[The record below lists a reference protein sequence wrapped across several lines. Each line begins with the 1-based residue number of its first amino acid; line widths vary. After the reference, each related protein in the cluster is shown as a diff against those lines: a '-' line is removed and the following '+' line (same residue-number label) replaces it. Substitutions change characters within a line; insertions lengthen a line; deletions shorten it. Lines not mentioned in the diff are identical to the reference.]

1 MPKWHKAKKGDLE
14 MAMIMTKYDKTK
26 QYDEPL
32 YLNPSST
39 QEVFSVKAIDET
51 GIFELNNGMFSK
63 SFVLTDINFAGV
75 TDAEQKSIIINF
87 SRVLNS
93 MPCRLSYT
101 VANEYVDENEFNTKI
116 LYKLQGDKKDK
127 LRNAYNNVI
136 KNKLTDAKQGLYQ
149 RIYLT
154 LTITGGNIREA
165 ASSFASIEAALRSA
179 LIQIG
184 VNGMAGSQLIP
195 LGINQRMQIW
205 YNFTHAGMHMDYKF
219 DYNREFSLGHDW
231 LNIVA
236 PQQIIFFNDYFVLN
250 GCQYGKVMFISEYP
264 NSLESDILSELSN
277 INCTSYIAVNS
288 ELLDVTALKQE
299 IGRKYASVG
308 MKIESE
314 KQRNRN
320 NNDFLTDASDKLLK
334 EKDALNDFA
343 RQVDDGDD
351 HFFNTT
357 ILIMFLADT
366 EEELKKISGKI
377 DVIAGIKSLAVA
389 PCFDRQ
395 REGINSAFIFGLQEF
410 KRMCNFSA
418 PNLAMFMPFKTQE
431 LNDINGTYYGI
442 NQLSQNAIFANR
454 KFLQNYNGLILGKS
468 GSGKSVFAKSEII
481 STVVNNPEDQM
492 IIIDPQNEYGPLAGQ
507 VDGTVISFDS
517 QEEIFVNPMDVDF
530 LNADYAGLQEIIGEK
545 TDFVLT
551 LLSSCMRRDL
561 DAEEQGV
568 IDKVMEKVFSENY
581 AMRKR
586 LNGESEEIT
595 EYSVPE
601 YMKTKE
607 ITLPVAT
614 GLTNDEQVR
623 SYSPTLQDIYQELID
638 RHDSISTK
646 LAAHM
651 QIFVNGSLNLF
662 NHRTNV
668 DINKKFLIFDISS
681 IKENLRI
688 SAMLVMLEIVRGKI
702 KANFALGSWTFL
714 YIDEFHELLGIDS
727 VANFILKL
735 WKEIRKMKGVL
746 TGITQNMTDLIN
758 NSSNSAK
765 LSAILSNT
773 EYFALLNQSTIDR
786 DMLIKFLPSIS
797 PAMFN
802 FVEGAASGMG
812 LLKMGATTVPFDMR
826 MSKECEI
833 YKIVNTD
840 GDNLKATI

>member
-1 MPKWHKAKKGDLE
+1 

-32 YLNPSST
+32 YLNPTST

-51 GIFELNNGMFSK
+51 GIFELNKGMFSK
-63 SFVLTDINFAGV
+63 CFVLTDINFAGV

-93 MPCRLSYT
+93 MSCRLSYT

-154 LTITGGNIREA
+154 LTIISDNIREA
-165 ASSFASIEAALRSA
+165 ISSFASIEAALRSA

-205 YNFTHAGMHMDYKF
+205 YNFTHAGMHTDYKF
-219 DYNREFSLGHDW
+219 DYEREFSLRHDW
-231 LNIVA
+231 INIVS
-236 PQQIIFFNDYFVLN
+236 PQQMVFFNDYFVLN

-308 MKIESE
+308 MKIENE

-366 EEELKKISGKI
+366 EDELRKISDKI
-377 DVIAGIKSLAVA
+377 SVIAGVKSLGIA
-389 PCFDRQ
+389 PCFDKQ
-395 REGINSAFIFGLQEF
+395 REGMNSAFMFGLQEF
-410 KRMCNFSA
+410 KRVCNFSA
-418 PNLAMFMPFKTQE
+418 PHLAMFMPFKTQE

-530 LNADYAGLQEIIGEK
+530 LYVDYAGLQEIIGEK
-545 TDFVLT
+545 TDFMLT

-601 YMKTKE
+601 YMKTKG

-614 GLTNDEQVR
+614 NLANDEQVR
-623 SYSPTLQDIYQELID
+623 SYSPTLQDIYQELLD
-638 RHDSISTK
+638 RHDNVSTK

-681 IKENLRI
+681 IKENLRV
-688 SAMLVMLEIVRGKI
+688 SAMLVMLEIVRSKI
-702 KANFALGSWTFL
+702 KANFVLGSWTFL

-802 FVEGAASGMG
+802 FVEGAASGTG

-840 GDNLKATI
+840 GNNLKATI

>member
-1 MPKWHKAKKGDLE
+1 MPKWHKVRKGDNK

-32 YLNPSST
+32 YLNPTST

-51 GIFELNNGMFSK
+51 GIFELNKGMFSK
-63 SFVLTDINFAGV
+63 CFVLTDINFAGV

-93 MPCRLSYT
+93 MSCRLSYT

-154 LTITGGNIREA
+154 LTIMSDNIREA
-165 ASSFASIEAALRSA
+165 ISSFASIEAALRSA

-184 VNGMAGSQLIP
+184 VNGMAGSQLVP
-195 LGINQRMQIW
+195 LGVNQRMQIW
-205 YNFTHAGMHMDYKF
+205 YNFTHAGMHTDYKF
-219 DYNREFSLGHDW
+219 DYEREFSLRHDW
-231 LNIVA
+231 INIVS
-236 PQQIIFFNDYFVLN
+236 PQQMVFFNDYFVLN

-308 MKIESE
+308 MKIENE

-366 EEELKKISGKI
+366 EDELRKISDKI
-377 DVIAGIKSLAVA
+377 SVIAGVKSLGIA
-389 PCFDRQ
+389 PCFDKQ
-395 REGINSAFIFGLQEF
+395 REGMNSAFMFGLQEF
-410 KRMCNFSA
+410 KRVCNFSA
-418 PNLAMFMPFKTQE
+418 PHLAMFMPFKTQE
-431 LNDINGTYYGI
+431 LNDTNGTYYGI

-530 LNADYAGLQEIIGEK
+530 LHVDYAGLQEIIGEK
-545 TDFVLT
+545 TDFMLT

-601 YMKTKE
+601 YMKTKG

-614 GLTNDEQVR
+614 NLANDEQVR
-623 SYSPTLQDIYQELID
+623 SYSPTLQDIYQELLD
-638 RHDSISTK
+638 RHDNVSTK

-681 IKENLRI
+681 IKENLRV
-688 SAMLVMLEIVRGKI
+688 SAMLVMLEIVRSKI
-702 KANFALGSWTFL
+702 KANFVLGSWTFL

-802 FVEGAASGMG
+802 FVEGAASGTG

-826 MSKECEI
+826 MGKECEI

-840 GDNLKATI
+840 GNNLKATI